1 MKKIFTIQF
10 TVLLTS
16 VFALNLPEPPWD
28 KLSMGVRNNSGYNT
42 TFSKINYLYGLEF
55 LHLDLGL
62 QSTIENCDFNGYGYY
77 EDCEEE
83 EIDGSVSAF
92 ILVPRFGKQFNLKT
106 SNRIQ
111 TYYKGEAFMIL
122 PFVSLDF
129 GEESST
135 EFEKD
140 IQDVLDMLGFNIAY
154 GVEYKFNEQ
163 LSFSTN
169 FGANYLMNDFKID
182 ETKMSAILGHS
193 YTNLS
198 LNFYV
203 E

>member
-1 MKKIFTIQF
+1 M
-10 TVLLTS
+10 L
-16 VFALNLPEPPWD
+16 
-28 KLSMGVRNNSGYNT
+28 
-42 TFSKINYLYGLEF
+42 
-55 LHLDLGL
+55 
-62 QSTIENCDFNGYGYY
+62 
-77 EDCEEE
+77 
-83 EIDGSVSAF
+83 
-92 ILVPRFGKQFNLKT
+92 
-106 SNRIQ
+106 
-111 TYYKGEAFMIL
+111 L